1 MYSLTV
7 ENHKGEK
14 LQLTQNVNYNVLS
27 VQGLNPPNANINTAT
42 NANFDG
48 STFKSSRLNERNIV
62 IELTIEGDIETNR
75 IALYKYFKNKHA
87 VKVYYA
93 NGTRYVYINGYVE
106 SFEVNLFEQKQKA
119 QISIVCPKPYF
130 IDVNTSLLDFTS
142 IEALFEF
149 PFAIEEEG
157 TEFSTLLV
165 NQTKVVYNAGDVAT
179 GINIELKAN
188 GLTLNP
194 KIYNVE
200 TGESII
206 LDIEMNT
213 GDIVKINTNA
223 GEKSITMIVDTVET
237 NIINRLRYGSTWLQL
252 ESGDNIFLYTAD
264 EFPEN
269 LTCSF
274 IYSDKYEGV

>member
-14 LQLTQNVNYNVLS
+14 LQLTQNACYNVLS

-48 STFKSSRLNERNIV
+48 STFKSSRLNQRNIV
-62 IELTIEGDIETNR
+62 IELTIEGNIETNR

-119 QISIVCPKPYF
+119 QISILCPKPYF
-130 IDVNTSLLDFTS
+130 VDVNTSLIDFSS
-142 IEALFEF
+142 INPLFEF

-157 TEFSTLLV
+157 QEFSTLLV
-165 NQTKVVYNAGDVAT
+165 NQSKVVYNAGDVAT

-213 GDIVKINTNA
+213 GDVVKINTNA
-223 GEKSITMIVDTVET
+223 GEKSITMIVDAEES
-237 NIINRLRYGSTWLQL
+237 NIINRLRYGSKWLQL